1 MTVRVV
7 NTVTYPV
14 CLDDGRHLHP
24 GEVAEIADSERHR
37 GQIAEGQLRL
47 VATSEPAA
55 TKGPVATDG
64 PVAINGPVGLSKLPR
79 PAAQSQEE
87 EKS

>member
-7 NTVTYPV
+7 NTVTYAV
-14 CLDDGRHLHP
+14 CLEDGRHLHP

-55 TKGPVATDG
+55 FVKPPPTT
-64 PVAINGPVGLSKLPR
+64 PR

-87 EKS
+87 EK

>member
-7 NTVTYPV
+7 NTVTYAV

-47 VATSEPAA
+47 VATSEPEPKIDTVFSA
-55 TKGPVATDG
+55 PRPD
-64 PVAINGPVGLSKLPR
+64 LSGTTKLPR

>member
-1 MTVRVV
+1 VTVRVV
-7 NTVTYPV
+7 NTVTYAV

-47 VATSEPAA
+47 VATSEAVAFVKPQPA
-55 TKGPVATDG
+55 P
-64 PVAINGPVGLSKLPR
+64 PR

>member
-1 MTVRVV
+1 VRVV
-7 NTVTYPV
+7 NTVTYAV
-14 CLDDGRHLHP
+14 CLEDGRHLHP

-47 VATSEPAA
+47 VASA
-55 TKGPVATDG
+55 PVALLK
-64 PVAINGPVGLSKLPR
+64 PQPAPPR

-87 EKS
+87 DK